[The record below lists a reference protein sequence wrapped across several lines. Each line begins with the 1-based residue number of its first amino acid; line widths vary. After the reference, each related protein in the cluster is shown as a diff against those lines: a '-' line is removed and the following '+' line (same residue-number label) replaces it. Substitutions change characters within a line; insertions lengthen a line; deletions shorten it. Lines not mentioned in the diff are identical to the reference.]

1 MSSQNL
7 LHVSVSPRGARSRSN
22 QTGTAFV
29 EAWQAAHPAGNIT
42 KRDLAADAPTFV
54 TSAWYEGAFTPA
66 EGHSP
71 AARTAMAESDHNIA
85 QVLAASEILITTPMF
100 NLNLPAVL
108 KAWIDHVVRFGRTFT
123 MNENGYAGLVP
134 DRKVTIIIATG
145 GDFSPGSP
153 AVGYNFI
160 EPYLRAVMG
169 FIGLTSVNF
178 IYASN
183 QNGGEEAAAAGLNAA
198 TVAAAKAA
206 A

>member
-1 MSSQNL
+1 MSTPNL
-7 LHVSVSPRGARSRSN
+7 LHVSVSPRGSRSRSN
-22 QTGTAFV
+22 QTGAAFI
-29 EAWQAAHPAGNIT
+29 EAWKAAHPDGT
-42 KRDLAADAPTFV
+42 VTQRDLAADAPTFV
-54 TSAWYEGAFTPA
+54 TNAWYEGAFTPA

-71 AARTAMAESDHNIA
+71 AARTAMAESDHNID

-123 MNENGYAGLVP
+123 MNEAGYAGLVP
-134 DRKVTIIIATG
+134 DRKVTILVATG

-153 AVGYNFI
+153 AAGYNFL
-160 EPYLRAVMG
+160 EPYLRAVLG
-169 FIGLTSVNF
+169 FIGITSVSF

-183 QNGGEEAAAAGLNAA
+183 QNGGEEAAAAGLSAA
-198 TVAAAKAA
+198 TQAAKKAA